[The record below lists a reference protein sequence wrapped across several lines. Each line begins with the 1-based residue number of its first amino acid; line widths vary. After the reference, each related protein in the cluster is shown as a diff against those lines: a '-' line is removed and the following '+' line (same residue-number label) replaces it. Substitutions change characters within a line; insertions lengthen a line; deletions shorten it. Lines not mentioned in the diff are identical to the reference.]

1 MSQELIQIGEI
12 FLLQYFY
19 QISRTVGTLH
29 NVEGNMKETLFFTFI
44 IQILWLFSTYLGIV
58 SIMHGNWIA
67 VCAYMIAGII
77 GSYQGIKIIQKRKI
91 KVKNEN

>member
-12 FLLQYFY
+12 FLLQYLY

-58 SIMHGNWIA
+58 SIMHGNWLA
-67 VCAYMIAGII
+67 VGAYMIAGII
-77 GSYQGIKIIQKRKI
+77 GSYQGIKIIQKRK
-91 KVKNEN
+91 KAKNEN

>member
-1 MSQELIQIGEI
+1 MSQELIQSGEI
-12 FLLQYFY
+12 FLLQYLF

-44 IQILWLFSTYLGIV
+44 IQTLWLFSTYLGIV

-67 VCAYMIAGII
+67 VGSYMIAGIL
-77 GSYQGIKIIQKRKI
+77 GSYHGIKIIQKI
-91 KVKNEN
+91 KNIKKN